1 MFVLMGRVL
10 IFILLSSQFTY
21 GQLTSKEQQRFDSLY
36 AYAQNPD
43 FEKENRLK
51 TYAKAA
57 QVVYKDLDYGIE
69 IADSYR
75 KYAEKINSPNH
86 LVNALDRLG
95 YALMVNGN
103 TSLSRMYTDEMLRIA
118 IETNNPKLTCR
129 SYASLGNLKQQQGD
143 LDSALFFQKKSL
155 DLTKEHGFK
164 IFESRALLNIGTI
177 EKELGHYRKS
187 LESLMAAKEII
198 EKQKAIGYYT
208 SIYNEL
214 GDLYTLINEYTSAR
228 TYYDK
233 ALKTAISKNNHW
245 KRVETLGKIADLL
258 LLQDS
263 VTTAKKHLVNGLNI
277 SYEQNISLG
286 KSTVLLGLAKISFA
300 EGEHRA
306 CVDTLN
312 KAISLMINNNL
323 QQGIE
328 EHYLWL
334 GKGLIELGLQ
344 EKGMNALQKAYDLCL
359 DLNEDQVLRET
370 CFQLY
375 RAYKNQG
382 NALLSL
388 KYLEEFNE
396 LESIY
401 NDEQVMKELLS
412 YELKDKFENKLFKD
426 SVLNAQEMNRINT
439 EHIEE
444 NRRSRVRL
452 LWTLFVLAILTT
464 LFIVVYRNY
473 RSKKKQSELLQ
484 DKNEE
489 IEGAFRDIK
498 MLHKEL
504 QHRVKNNMQIASSL
518 LKQRARHLNDDAAK
532 KALNESSLRLQSML
546 LAYQKLH
553 SAKNLETIDLLS
565 YIKELMSELSNALL
579 PENGS
584 YEISGESIDVNI
596 EQAQTTGFIIHELV
610 SNSCKYAWPHND
622 NPFIKINLSINNGS
636 VGLNYC
642 DNGIG
647 LPDDISLQTAESFGH
662 KLIYSLV
669 TRQLPGTLQT
679 WNDNGACFSFQF
691 KSR

>member
-1 MFVLMGRVL
+1 MGRILVFIVL
-10 IFILLSSQFTY
+10 VSQFTY
-21 GQLTSKEQQRFDSLY
+21 GQLTSKEQHRFDSLY
-36 AYAQNPD
+36 AYGQNPD

-75 KYAEKINSPNH
+75 KYAEKVNSPNH

-95 YALMVNGN
+95 YALMIKGN
-103 TSLSRMYTDEMLRIA
+103 TSLSRSYSDEMLQIA

-129 SYASLGNLKQQQGD
+129 SYASLGNLKQHQGD

-187 LESLMAAKEII
+187 LEALINAKEII
-198 EKQKAIGYYT
+198 EKQKAVGYYT
-208 SIYNEL
+208 SIYNAL
-214 GDLYTLINEYTSAR
+214 GDLYTLINEYPSAR

-233 ALKTAISKNNHW
+233 ALNTAISKNNHW

-263 VTTAKKHLVNGLNI
+263 VATAKKHLLIGLNI
-277 SYEQNISLG
+277 SYAQNISLG

-300 EGEHRA
+300 QGEHIA
-306 CVDTLN
+306 CVDSLN
-312 KAISLMINNNL
+312 KAISLMIDNNL

-334 GKGLIELGLQ
+334 GKGLIATNRQKE
-344 EKGMNALQKAYDLCL
+344 GMKALQRAYNRSL

-412 YELKDKFENKLFKD
+412 NELKDKFENKSFKD

-439 EHIEE
+439 EYIEE
-444 NRRSRVRL
+444 TRRSRVRF
-452 LWTLFVLAILTT
+452 LWTLFVLAMLTT
-464 LFIVVYRNY
+464 LFFVVYRNY
-473 RSKKKQSELLQ
+473 RSKKKQSAVLAE
-484 DKNEE
+484 KNADIEE
-489 IEGAFRDIK
+489 ALENIQL
-498 MLHKEL
+498 LHKEL
-504 QHRVKNNMQIASSL
+504 QHRVKNNMQIATSL
-518 LKQRARHLNDDAAK
+518 LNQRARSLKDDASK
-532 KALNESSLRLQSML
+532 SALTESRLRMQSML
-546 LAYQKLH
+546 LAYQKLYG
-553 SAKNLETIDLLS
+553 SNNLDSIELVS
-565 YIKELMSELSNALL
+565 YLRELMAELDNAIL
-579 PENGS
+579 PDDCT
-584 YEISGESIDVNI
+584 YTIHGEKQQVNI
-596 EQAQTTGFIIHELV
+596 EQAQTLGFIIHELV
-610 SNSCKYAWPHND
+610 ANSCKYAWNKNDSPQINIDVIVQEEDITVNYND
-622 NPFIKINLSINNGS
+622 NGK
-636 VGLNYC
+636 
-642 DNGIG
+642 G
-647 LPDDISLQTAESFGH
+647 LPSSISLEKSASFGL
-662 KLIYSLV
+662 KLIYSLA
-669 TRQLPGTLQT
+669 TRQLPGSIKT
-679 WNDNGACFSFQF
+679 WNENGTHFSIEF
-691 KSR
+691 KKR